1 MNSIRHYLKIF
12 KLILKAWIKEQI
24 ITLCLLLPKDLSKFS
39 FLQLSNCL
47 KACFYNGIKIKKVF
61 VSFLSPNSDVTFYNS
76 KVFIFPEFQK
86 H

>member
-1 MNSIRHYLKIF
+1 MNSIRRCLKLF

-24 ITLCLLLPKDLSKFS
+24 ITLCLLLPKDLCNVC

-47 KACFYNGIKIKKVF
+47 KACFYNGIKMKKVF
-61 VSFLSPNSDVTFYNS
+61 VSFLSHNSDVTFYNS